1 MTMSKPWMRVKNE
14 TPKAFEAFCAYRDL
28 GPGRSMREAV
38 GVLGKASGYERV
50 LEEWSRTY
58 DWVKR
63 AAAFD
68 DMIAERTAEA
78 SADRAVR
85 AAARHA
91 DAGRKLIEKGIEALG
106 TKSAENITVEGI
118 RGLIGDGVKIERL
131 SLGLVTDNTKQE
143 VIGNVNVTDD
153 RVHRVLAD
161 PEASRLACELVERVG
176 AGAADPGLV
185 RDAREPGSVEAGK
198 APRLP
203 EP

>member
-1 MTMSKPWMRVKNE
+1 MSKPWMRIPKE
-14 TPKAFEAFCAYRDL
+14 TPKAFEAFCIYRDL
-28 GPGRSMREAV
+28 GPGRTIPEVQSFYSKSPSYIRQ
-38 GVLGKASGYERV
+38 LH
-50 LEEWSRTY
+50 EWSRTN
-58 DWVKR
+58 DWVER
-63 AAAFD
+63 ATAFD

-91 DAGRKLIEKGIEALG
+91 DAGKALVDKGLEAL
-106 TKSAENITVEGI
+106 KAKPVDMMTVDGI

-143 VIGNVNVTDD
+143 VSGNVNITND
-153 RVHRVLAD
+153 RIQQVLAD
-161 PEASRLACELVERVG
+161 PEASRLACDLTERIG
-176 AGAADPGLV
+176 AGTADPGLV
-185 RDAREPGSVEAGK
+185 RDARESRPMEAGK

>member
-14 TPKAFEAFCAYRDL
+14 TAKAFEAFCIYRDL
-28 GPGRSMREAV
+28 GPGRTIPDVQSFYSKSPSYIRQ
-38 GVLGKASGYERV
+38 LH
-50 LEEWSRTY
+50 EWSRTY

-78 SADRAVR
+78 SADRAIR

-91 DAGRKLIEKGIEALG
+91 EAGKRLIEKGIEALG
-106 TKSAENITVEGI
+106 TKSTENITVDGI

-143 VIGNVNVTDD
+143 VISNVNVTDD

-185 RDAREPGSVEAGK
+185 RDAREPGAVEAGK
-198 APRLP
+198 APRIP

>member
-1 MTMSKPWMRVKNE
+1 MSKPWMRIPKE
-14 TPKAFEAFCAYRDL
+14 TPKAFEAFCIYRDL
-28 GPGRSMREAV
+28 GPGRSIRAAREE
-38 GVLGKASGYERV
+38 LGKESGYER
-50 LEEWSRTY
+50 LMEEWSSKY
-58 DWVKR
+58 AWSSR

-68 DMIAERTAEA
+68 DMVAERKAEA

-91 DAGRKLIEKGIEALG
+91 DAGKALVDKGLEAL
-106 TKSAENITVEGI
+106 KAKPVDMMTVDGI

-143 VIGNVNVTDD
+143 VSGNVNITND
-153 RVHRVLAD
+153 RIQQVLAD
-161 PEASRLACELVERVG
+161 PEASRLACDLTERIG
-176 AGAADPGLV
+176 AGTADPGLV
-185 RDAREPGSVEAGK
+185 RDAREPGAVEDGK

>member
-1 MTMSKPWMRVKNE
+1 MSKPWMRTAGE
-14 TPKAFEAFCAYRDL
+14 TPKAFEAFCIYRDL
-28 GPGRSMREAV
+28 GPGRTIPDVQDALS
-38 GVLGKASGYERV
+38 KSSGYIRQ
-50 LEEWSRTY
+50 LWEWSRTY
-58 DWVKR
+58 DWVER

-91 DAGRKLIEKGIEALG
+91 DAGKALVDKGLEALKA
-106 TKSAENITVEGI
+106 KSVDAMTVDGI

-143 VIGNVNVTDD
+143 VSGNVNITND
-153 RVHRVLAD
+153 RIQQVLAD
-161 PEASRLACELVERVG
+161 PEASRLACDLTERIG
-176 AGAADPGLV
+176 AGKADPGSV
-185 RDAREPGSVEAGK
+185 RDAREPGAVEAGK

>member
-1 MTMSKPWMRVKNE
+1 MSKPWMRVAGE
-14 TPKAFEAFCAYRDL
+14 TPKAFEAFCIYRDL
-28 GPGRSMREAV
+28 GPGRSIQ
-38 GVLGKASGYERV
+38 KATESCNRPGIFSV
-50 LEEWSRTY
+50 WAAWSSKY

-68 DMIAERTAEA
+68 DMIAERIAEA

-91 DAGRKLIEKGIEALG
+91 DAGKKLIEKGLEALG
-106 TKSAENITVEGI
+106 TKSTENITVDGI

-185 RDAREPGSVEAGK
+185 RDAREPGAVEAGK

>member
-1 MTMSKPWMRVKNE
+1 MSKPWMRVEGE
-14 TPKAFEAFCAYRDL
+14 TPKAFEAFCIYRDL
-28 GPGRSMREAV
+28 GPGRSIRQAGEDMGKPRVYEGTMEAWSSKYRWV
-38 GVLGKASGYERV
+38 ERC
-50 LEEWSRTY
+50 
-58 DWVKR
+58 
-63 AAAFD
+63 AAYD
-68 DMIAERTAEA
+68 DMIAERRAEA

-91 DAGRKLIEKGIEALG
+91 KAGEKLIDKGLKALES
-106 TKSAENITVEGI
+106 KDLENITVDGI

-143 VIGNVNVTDD
+143 VTGNVNITDD
-153 RVHRVLAD
+153 RVRRVLAD

-185 RDAREPGSVEAGK
+185 RDACEPGAVEAGK